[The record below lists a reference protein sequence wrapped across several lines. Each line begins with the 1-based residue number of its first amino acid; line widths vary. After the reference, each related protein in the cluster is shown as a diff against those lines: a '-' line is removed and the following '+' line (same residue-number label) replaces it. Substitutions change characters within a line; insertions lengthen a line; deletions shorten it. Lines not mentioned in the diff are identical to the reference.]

1 MSNGQINWVITVIL
15 IPLVFG
21 AYLYSF
27 AIDSKAATVRFE
39 TEQRAQTIKTDL
51 EVQILKSEQ
60 QTLEIKIDLK
70 KEIEKSEQRVQETLK
85 ELKALIQ
92 ARP

>member
-1 MSNGQINWVITVIL
+1 MSNGYINWVITVIL

-21 AYLYSF
+21 AYLYTY
-27 AIDSKAATVRFE
+27 AVDDKAEVRARTVKEEVQQQAKE
-39 TEQRAQTIKTDL
+39 TKTDL
-51 EVQILKSEQ
+51 KEQIQ
-60 QTLEIKIDLK
+60 Q
-70 KEIEKSEQRVQETLK
+70 SEQRVQETLK